1 MEIRVHLLNVNH
13 FQDRLVSMKR
23 SYSMVPRPQILP
35 SFGKVKMASICAILP
50 MECGVVAHI
59 SPQKPPT
66 AIMDFPIITQKGVFL
81 NSF

>member
-1 MEIRVHLLNVNH
+1 MDIRVHPLNVNH
-13 FQDRLVSMKR
+13 FQDRHVSMKR
-23 SYSMVPRPQILP
+23 NYSMVPRQQILP

-59 SPQKPPT
+59 SLQKPPT
-66 AIMDFPIITQKGVFL
+66 AIMDITIITQKRKCF

>member
-1 MEIRVHLLNVNH
+1 MERH
-13 FQDRLVSMKR
+13 VSIKR
-23 SYSMVPRPQILP
+23 IYSMVPRPQIQP

-66 AIMDFPIITQKGVFL
+66 ATMDLLIITQKGECL
-81 NSF
+81 SSF

>member
-1 MEIRVHLLNVNH
+1 MELRVHLVNVNH
-13 FQDRLVSMKR
+13 FQERHVSMKR
-23 SYSMVPRPQILP
+23 SYSMVPRPQIQP

-66 AIMDFPIITQKGVFL
+66 ATMDLLIITQKGECL
-81 NSF
+81 SSF